1 MSPLP
6 PVPVLDGELRSLSAE
21 NVEEIAALDERAFGT
36 RRQKLLSLL
45 SEGAS
50 ICTLSRGHETGLFA
64 DFLQQSRL
72 GMNDT
77 VITMSGRR
85 FLNRKESE
93 PWVYW
98 LAGHALS

>member
-50 ICTLSRGHETGLFA
+50 ICTLSRGHETVGYSMNRESDA
-64 DFLQQSRL
+64 D
-72 GMNDT
+72 M
-77 VITMSGRR
+77 
-85 FLNRKESE
+85 
-93 PWVYW
+93 
-98 LAGHALS
+98 

>member
-1 MSPLP
+1 MIGLIVASNDCDAPHLMA
-6 PVPVLDGELRSLSAE
+6 VHLKYLAGRFARVD
-21 NVEEIAALDERAFGT
+21 T
-36 RRQKLLSLL
+36 REQ
-45 SEGAS
+45 A
-50 ICTLSRGHETGLFA
+50 GLFA